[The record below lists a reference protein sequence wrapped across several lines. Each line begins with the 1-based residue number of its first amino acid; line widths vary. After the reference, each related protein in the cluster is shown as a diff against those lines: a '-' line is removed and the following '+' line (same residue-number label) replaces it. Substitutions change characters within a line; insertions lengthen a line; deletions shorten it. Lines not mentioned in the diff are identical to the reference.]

1 MAMRSFRSPPLP
13 LPEAEY
19 DSRYFEQLI
28 KILQIYFRQ
37 LDSKSPLDLEGL
49 ALNDL
54 PENPTGLPNFSLF
67 RQGRDVKILLPEDS
81 YPRGVSGSFSLGSV
95 SVTIT

>member
-67 RQGRDVKILLPEDS
+67 RQGRDVKILLPEDA
-81 YPRGVSGSFSLGSV
+81 YPRSVSGSFSLGSV